1 MTSQHIVWVED
12 PEQSGLPPWRQQLER
27 RHARAQLLR
36 ETLLAQ
42 GLQLRR
48 ATLGEVGF
56 EPGQTLVFDHIDLA
70 LRCWTDPL
78 EATLPRPTLLLVDSD
93 TDELRA
99 LTVARPVDAVCRWP
113 ADTPAALALF
123 LARLSRQQELTQQL
137 HGSGSDRLTGLANRA
152 HFLHKLGEALREGRR
167 RDARALVVLDLDR
180 FRAIN
185 EAKGASAG
193 DALLSAVAHRL
204 RGMARSDDLL
214 ARLGGDEF
222 ALLLQRE
229 RPHEL
234 PHAVEALLA
243 AIAAPLLLPDGSQI
257 SPSCSAG
264 LALLTP
270 ETNADAM
277 LRRADLGCF
286 DAKQLGGGRL
296 VHHELISDD
305 DPPDPQTD
313 LRCFAELTQ
322 LHSDRLSR
330 MVSEL
335 GQRLV
340 ESARQQALLDAL
352 TGLYNRRYFNERLPR
367 DVERALRIG
376 QPLAMAMVDL
386 DDFGLI
392 NKQHGWATGDAA
404 LRQFAVQ
411 VRAGTRLVDWT
422 ARYGGEEFAIVLPDT
437 DPTAALAVLER
448 LRQVVQSLRLQA
460 PDGTTLALSASIGL
474 AWLQAG
480 IDDAMSLAKAA
491 GNACRSA
498 KVSGKNRLLSYAA

>member
-1 MTSQHIVWVED
+1 MTPEHIVWVED
-12 PEQSGLPPWRQQLER
+12 PEQSGLPPWRKQLER

-36 ETLLAQ
+36 ESLLAQ
-42 GLQLRR
+42 GLQVRR
-48 ATLGEVGF
+48 APLGELGF

-70 LRCWTDPL
+70 LRCWSDPL
-78 EATLPRPTLLLVDSD
+78 ETTLPRPTLLLVDSD
-93 TDELRA
+93 ADELRA
-99 LTVARPVDAVCRWP
+99 LTAARPVDAVCRWP
-113 ADTPAALALF
+113 ADTPAGLALF
-123 LARLSRQQELTQQL
+123 LARLGRQQDLTQQL

-152 HFLHKLGEALREGRR
+152 HFLHRLGEALREGHR

-185 EAKGASAG
+185 ETRGASAG
-193 DALLSAVAHRL
+193 DALLCAVAHRL
-204 RGMARSDDLL
+204 RGLARSDDLL

-222 ALLLQRE
+222 AMLLQRD
-229 RPHEL
+229 RPHQL
-234 PHAVEALLA
+234 PIAVEGLLA
-243 AIAAPLLLPDGSQI
+243 AIAAPLMLPDGSQI

-270 ETNADAM
+270 ETSADAM

-313 LRCFAELTQ
+313 LRRFAELTQ

-367 DVERALRIG
+367 DVERALRTG
-376 QPLAMAMVDL
+376 QPLAMALVDL
-386 DDFGLI
+386 DDFGLV
-392 NKQHGWATGDAA
+392 NKEHGWASGDAV
-404 LRQFAVQ
+404 LRQFAAL
-411 VRAGTRLVDWT
+411 VRARTRLVDWT

-437 DPTAALAVLER
+437 EPAAAQAVLER
-448 LRQVVQSLRLQA
+448 LREAVTNLQVHAPNGQSMR
-460 PDGTTLALSASIGL
+460 LSASIGL
-474 AWLQAG
+474 AWLQPGVA
-480 IDDAMSLAKAA
+480 DAMALAKAA

-498 KVSGKNRLLSYAA
+498 KVTGKNRLLNYVA